1 MLGFCPLSFALGRRN
16 ENSNH
21 RNEGGDRMRRIVTA
35 TIICTVVLV
44 AIVRAEDIPK
54 RALAEQL
61 LGAMEIQKTI
71 EKSFDMVNQMMTA
84 QMKQMGVFSDDA
96 ISDKAQDVI
105 QKTMDLVMKEMSWDK
120 LKGDYISIYAE
131 TFTEEE
137 LKGAIKFYKSPI
149 GKKFIEKQPE
159 LMRKSMQISQ
169 KQMTTLMPKIQKLT
183 EEMMDQITAETTD

>member
-1 MLGFCPLSFALGRRN
+1 
-16 ENSNH
+16 
-21 RNEGGDRMRRIVTA
+21 MRSIVTA
-35 TIICTVVLV
+35 TIICIIVLV
-44 AIVRAEDIPK
+44 GIVRAEDTPK
-54 RALAEQL
+54 RVLAEQL
-61 LGAMEIQKTI
+61 LGAMEIQKAT
-71 EKSFDMVNQMMTA
+71 EKMFEILKQMIPA
-84 QMKQMGVFSDDA
+84 QMKQIGAFSDDA
-96 ISDKAQDVI
+96 LSDKAQDAM

-183 EEMMDQITAETTD
+183 EEMIDQITAQPTD

>member
-1 MLGFCPLSFALGRRN
+1 
-16 ENSNH
+16 
-21 RNEGGDRMRRIVTA
+21 MRRIVTA

-44 AIVRAEDIPK
+44 AIVRAGDIPK

-61 LGAMEIQKTI
+61 LEAMEIQKTI

-169 KQMTTLMPKIQKLT
+169 KQMATLMPKIQQLT
-183 EEMMDQITAETTD
+183 KEMMDQVNAESTD